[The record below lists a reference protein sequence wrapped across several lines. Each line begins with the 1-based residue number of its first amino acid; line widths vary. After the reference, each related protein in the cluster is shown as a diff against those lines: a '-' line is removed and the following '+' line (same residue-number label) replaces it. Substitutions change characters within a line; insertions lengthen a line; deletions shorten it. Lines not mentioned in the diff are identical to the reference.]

1 MTIDLSPEL
10 EERLRE
16 KARESGLDVEAW
28 ATNALRGALL
38 EAEGATKPEAPR
50 RQTISER
57 FEAIRRQLSPEEQRA
72 LDDLPTDFAAEHDHY
87 IYGSPKR
94 ES

>member
-1 MTIDLSPEL
+1 MTIELTPEL
-10 EERLRE
+10 ESLIRE
-16 KARESGLDVEAW
+16 KARQSGIEADEW
-28 ATNALRGALL
+28 AIRILREAVLRGIPASS
-38 EAEGATKPEAPR
+38 PPR

-57 FEAIRRQLSPEEQRA
+57 FEAIRSQLSPEEQQA
-72 LDDLPTDFAAEHDHY
+72 LDDLPVDFAAEHDHY